1 MKINAIHDIN
11 MDIEKPTII
20 LLDMDGT
27 LVRHRNKFILNML
40 ERIDDF
46 IIRTG
51 RLFRIFRLRLRR
63 NKNIPKFF
71 LPGDDSGQLSAKRK
85 TMLVHRT
92 LHKMRRK
99 DVNQIVRISSGARKF
114 LEKAQEHNIP
124 MGLVSNGLGRG
135 YGRDILKSF
144 QLEPFFN
151 VAIFRED
158 YAFAKPYPDPL
169 LRALDAIGRPL
180 KSDDV
185 IWYLGDR
192 NKDVKAA
199 MAAHYYLS
207 SREDKVKKVVPFAF
221 DLFSSAFFE
230 AIKQGLPQHH
240 LIGSFKEY
248 TLLLEAMHTGLIPVE
263 SPDKKPKNTTENK
276 TEKKTPKSE

>member
-1 MKINAIHDIN
+1 VKKNAIHDIN

-40 ERIDDF
+40 ERVDDF
-46 IIRTG
+46 IVRTG

-63 NKNIPKFF
+63 NKNIPRFF

-85 TMLVHRT
+85 TMLVHKT

-114 LEKAQEHNIP
+114 LEKAQEYDIP

-144 QLEPFFN
+144 QLERFFN

-169 LRALDAIGRPL
+169 LRALDGIGRPL
-180 KSDDV
+180 RSDDV

-240 LIGSFKEY
+240 IIGSFREY
-248 TLLLEAMHTGLIPVE
+248 TVLLEAMHASVT
-263 SPDKKPKNTTENK
+263 PDLQHDQAQTEVNVIK
-276 TEKKTPKSE
+276 ITKKT